1 MSSETIGAGVEQRA
15 PGPPHRAGERET
27 MRDALLLVDVFD
39 DFEHEDGD
47 VLRKSFRATLPA
59 LLGLLE
65 AARGTR
71 IPVIYANDR
80 HGRWHG
86 DTRRFLA
93 ELDPAAGYDPTAA
106 LTPRPEDAF
115 FFKDHYSA
123 FGHTALDVLLAEL
136 GTDRLVLAGMSLE
149 GCVTQTAIDAR
160 ERGLLVT
167 VVEPA
172 CARIDE
178 EGAEVA
184 VDYLRRVVGARV
196 VADVQSCLRDA
207 TAGAGRA
214 STGRAQPS
222 ISGTAGE
229 Q

>member
-1 MSSETIGAGVEQRA
+1 M
-15 PGPPHRAGERET
+15 H
-27 MRDALLLVDVFD
+27 DALLLVDVFD

-47 VLRKSFRATLPA
+47 VLKESFRATLSV
-59 LLGLLE
+59 LLKLIE
-65 AARGTR
+65 AARHAR
-71 IPVIYANDR
+71 VPVIYANDR

-86 DTRRFLA
+86 DPRRFLA
-93 ELDPAAGYDPTAA
+93 ELDMAAGDGMAVGLIPE
-106 LTPRPEDAF
+106 PEDAF

-136 GTDRLVLAGMSLE
+136 GTDRVFVAGMSLE

-178 EGAEVA
+178 KGAEVA

-196 VADVQSCLRDA
+196 AGDVESWCESPA
-207 TAGAGRA
+207 TAAEPRSERAVSRRSPARRARRA
-214 STGRAQPS
+214 SQRASPP
-222 ISGTAGE
+222 GP
-229 Q
+229 

>member
-1 MSSETIGAGVEQRA
+1 M
-15 PGPPHRAGERET
+15 H
-27 MRDALLLVDVFD
+27 DALLLVDVFD

-47 VLRKSFRATLPA
+47 VLRESFRATLSV
-59 LLGLLE
+59 LLELIE
-65 AARGTR
+65 AARDAR
-71 IPVIYANDR
+71 VPVIYANDR

-86 DTRRFLA
+86 DPRRFLA
-93 ELDPAAGYDPTAA
+93 ELDLAAGDGMAAGLIPEPDDP
-106 LTPRPEDAF
+106 F
-115 FFKDHYSA
+115 FFKDRYSA

-136 GTDRLVLAGMSLE
+136 GTDRLLLAGMSLE

-178 EGAEVA
+178 KGAEVA

-196 VADVQSCLRDA
+196 VGGVESCWRESPASAAESRSERALSRRSPA
-207 TAGAGRA
+207 RRARRA
-214 STGRAQPS
+214 SQRASPP
-222 ISGTAGE
+222 GP
-229 Q
+229 